1 MKCTTQH
8 TLRVLAAAAFALCAQ
23 AVAQEMPESN
33 WQAKPFRGAD
43 AVVMSG
49 ISSLG
54 CGE

>member
-1 MKCTTQH
+1 MKYTTQH

-23 AVAQEMPESN
+23 AVAQVTPESN

-43 AVVMSG
+43 AVAISG
-49 ISSLG
+49 ISNLG